1 MITTAKT
8 TDHEAII
15 AIWELSVRATHHF
28 LPEDYLEEIKS
39 ILPSVLP
46 QVDLYIYRASDN
58 GIQGFAGV
66 SDQKIEMLFIHPE
79 SRGQGIGR
87 LLAMFCIEN
96 LKADKL
102 DVNQQNQQAIGF
114 YEKLG
119 FRIIGR
125 RELDGMG
132 RPFPLLQMKY
142 SI

>member
-1 MITTAKT
+1 MIITAKAK
-8 TDHEAII
+8 DHEAII

-28 LPEDYLEEIKS
+28 LPEDYLQEIKS

-58 GIQGFAGV
+58 SVQGFAGV
-66 SDQKIEMLFIHPE
+66 SDQKIEMLFIHPAC
-79 SRGQGIGR
+79 RHQGIGR
-87 LLAMFCIEN
+87 LLAIFCVEN

-102 DVNQQNQQAIGF
+102 DVNEQNQQAIGF

-119 FRIIGR
+119 FIITGR
-125 RELDGMG
+125 QELDGMG